1 MEIVP
6 LLLEL
11 SDVQTSRPCARVYLI
26 VRRARNLNLGQNQ
39 RNVDQFAPNSAR
51 MKKAPQ
57 AAKSWCA
64 STLSLSVISLPAYDD
79 LIAASATV
87 QTR

>member
-57 AAKSWCA
+57 AAKAGAHQLCYY
-64 STLSLSVISLPAYDD
+64 LPFPFQ
-79 LIAASATV
+79 LMMT
-87 QTR
+87 